1 MMSNIPKLRFP
12 EFSGEWEEKNF
23 YEVFDIL
30 QNNTFSRDQLNNE
43 NGFVRNIHYGDVLIK
58 YGDYIDCQKEELP
71 FINLENNLSKYEDT
85 SYVKNGDII
94 IADTAEDYTAGKV
107 TEICN
112 VKDYKILSGLHTF
125 LCRTKFEF
133 ASKFLGYKLNS
144 SSYHNQIAPLVAGTK
159 VYSINRKA
167 IGETTITYPSK
178 AEQQKIAD
186 FLSNV
191 DSIITAETKIQ
202 NALQKKKKAL
212 MQKLF
217 TRQLRF
223 KSDDGTDFPTWKEKK
238 FSEVF
243 IYHQTNT
250 FSRNMLNYEEGDTY
264 NIHYGD
270 ILVKFG
276 SYIDFDNSKI
286 PFINSDVT
294 LNKFVSDS
302 FLKDGDI
309 IIADTAE
316 DESAGKV
323 SEVYNINNKKALS
336 GLHTILCRPK
346 QIFASKYL
354 GYFMNSNVYHK
365 QIVKLLVG
373 TKVLSINKSVIA
385 DTIIQIPC
393 LAEQQK
399 IADCLSSLDSLIQN
413 QQKVVTTWQQR
424 KKALLQQMFI

>member
-1 MMSNIPKLRFP
+1 MSNIPKLRFP
-12 EFSGEWEEKNF
+12 EFSGEWEKSELGKFTQEITRVNSNSDAPIMMISAANGF
-23 YEVFDIL
+23 IL
-30 QNNTFSRDQLNNE
+30 QSNKYSKEMTGQSLKKYIELHAGEFAYNHGASKLK
-43 NGFVRNIHYGDVLIK
+43 K
-58 YGDYIDCQKEELP
+58 YGACFCLDLDKARIP
-71 FINLENNLSKYEDT
+71 FVYHCFKL
-85 SYVKNGDII
+85 
-94 IADTAEDYTAGKV
+94 
-107 TEICN
+107 TEGN
-112 VKDYKILSGLHTF
+112 
-125 LCRTKFEF
+125 TKFF
-133 ASKFLGYKLNS
+133 SYLLNRTQLDSELARYIS
-144 SSYHNQIAPLVAGTK
+144 SSARMDGLLNISYTDYMK
-159 VYSINRKA
+159 IN
-167 IGETTITYPSK
+167 ISVPTL

-191 DSIITAETKIQ
+191 DSIITAETKILKT
-202 NALQKKKKAL
+202 LQKKKKAL

-223 KSDDGTDFPTWKEKK
+223 KSNDGTDFPAWEEKK

-399 IADCLSSLDSLIQN
+399 IADCLSSMDSLIQT

>member
-1 MMSNIPKLRFP
+1 MSNIPKLRFP

-43 NGFVRNIHYGDVLIK
+43 NGIVRNIHYGDVLIK
-58 YGDYIDCQKEELP
+58 YGDYIDCQKEKLP

-191 DSIITAETKIQ
+191 DSIITAETKIL
-202 NALQKKKKAL
+202 NTLQKKKKAL

-217 TRQLRF
+217 TQQLRF
-223 KSDDGTDFPTWKEKK
+223 KSDDGTDFPAWEEKK
-238 FSEVF
+238 LGEISSSPKYGLNASGIDYDGEHKYLRITDIDEVT
-243 IYHQTNT
+243 HT
-250 FSRNMLNYEEGDTY
+250 FSPEEITTPSEFSDDYLLEENDIVFARTGASTGKTYLYNPNDGDLYFAGFLIKFHIKDANARFVFYQTCTHEYEKWVHVMSTRSGQP
-264 NIHYGD
+264 G
-270 ILVKFG
+270 
-276 SYIDFDNSKI
+276 
-286 PFINSDVT
+286 INSEEYST
-294 LNKFVSDS
+294 LK
-302 FLKDGDI
+302 
-309 IIADTAE
+309 
-316 DESAGKV
+316 
-323 SEVYNINNKKALS
+323 
-336 GLHTILCRPK
+336 
-346 QIFASKYL
+346 
-354 GYFMNSNVYHK
+354 
-365 QIVKLLVG
+365 
-373 TKVLSINKSVIA
+373 
-385 DTIIQIPC
+385 IQLPC
-393 LAEQQK
+393 IEEQQK
-399 IADCLSSLDSLIQN
+399 IADCLSSMDSLIQT